1 LGESQSA
8 VLEVKI
14 LWKVLFSPGGN
25 SFICIYT
32 AVPGPE
38 SSQLCMDAYK
48 SEQEYQELR
57 DPIEGCV

>member
-1 LGESQSA
+1 M
-8 VLEVKI
+8 LEVKI